1 MMATDYSSGGAV
13 PEAPDAPRRVGRVR
27 WVIVG
32 LLFAATAINYVDRQ
46 TIALLKPTLQT
57 EFGWRETTYADIVFW
72 FQVAYALGYM
82 VFGNFVDRVGA
93 RIGYAAAFTLWTGA
107 HILHAA
113 VSSVFGFGAVRFLLG
128 IGESGN
134 FPAGLKAVTEWFP
147 KKERALATGIFN
159 AGSNVGAIL
168 APWIVP
174 AVTLAYG
181 WRAAFVI
188 TGVGSLVW
196 LIAWIGMYRRPR
208 ENRYV
213 SQAELAHIESD
224 PADPAARVPWARLIG
239 RRETWAF
246 AVGKFLTDP
255 VWWMFLFWLPDFLVK
270 RHNLDLK
277 NFGPP
282 LIVIYIVSDLGSI
295 GGGALSSFLIHRGWT
310 INRARKTT
318 MLICALAVTPI
329 FFAQYVDSLWGAV
342 AIIGLATAAHQAWS
356 ANLYTLPSDMFP
368 RKAVGSVVGIGGTAG
383 AIGGMIFSLYIGQVL
398 ERLGTYSL
406 IFYVAGS
413 VYLIALAIIHWLSPR
428 LDHAEVC

>member
-1 MMATDYSSGGAV
+1 MATDFSEGTA
-13 PEAPDAPRRVGRVR
+13 APAAAIGRVR

-46 TIALLKPTLQT
+46 MIGLLKPTLQT
-57 EFGWRETTYADIVFW
+57 EFGWKETTYADIVFY
-72 FQVAYALGYM
+72 FQLAYAVGYI
-82 VFGNFVDRVGA
+82 VFGNIVDRIGA
-93 RIGYAAAFTLWTGA
+93 RLGYAAAFVIWTGA
-107 HILHAA
+107 HMLHAA
-113 VSSVFGFGAVRFLLG
+113 ATSVLGFAGVRALLG
-128 IGESGN
+128 LGESGN

-159 AGSNVGAIL
+159 AGSNVGAIVTPL
-168 APWIVP
+168 IVP
-174 AVTLAYG
+174 AITLAYG

-188 TGVGSLVW
+188 TGAASLVW
-196 LIAWIGMYRRPR
+196 LAAWLAFYRRPR
-208 ENRYV
+208 QSKRV
-213 SQAELAHIESD
+213 SAAELAYIESD
-224 PADPAARVPWARLIG
+224 PADPAARVAWLRLLG

-246 AVGKFLTDP
+246 AIGKFLTDP

-270 RHNLDLK
+270 RHGLDLK
-277 NFGPP
+277 TFGIP
-282 LIVIYIVSDLGSI
+282 LAVVYIVSDLGSI
-295 GGGALSSFLIHRGWT
+295 VGGWLSSRLIHRGWT

-342 AIIGLATAAHQAWS
+342 AIISLATAAHQAWS

-368 RKAVGSVVGIGGTAG
+368 RKAVASVVGIGGTAG
-383 AIGGMIFSLYIGQVL
+383 AVGGMIFSLYIGQVL

-413 VYLIALAIIHWLSPR
+413 VYLIALAIIHLLTPR
-428 LDHAEVC
+428 LAQAEVC

>member
-1 MMATDYSSGGAV
+1 MATDYSDGGA
-13 PEAPDAPRRVGRVR
+13 APAPGARVGRVR

-46 TIALLKPTLQT
+46 MIGLLKPTLQS
-57 EFGWRETTYADIVFW
+57 EFGWKETTYADIVFY
-72 FQVAYALGYM
+72 FQLAYAIGYI
-82 VFGNFVDRVGA
+82 VFGNVVDRIGA
-93 RIGYAAAFTLWTGA
+93 RIGYAAAFVIWTAA
-107 HILHAA
+107 HMLHALA
-113 VSSVFGFGAVRFLLG
+113 HSVFSFAGVRFLLG

-159 AGSNVGAIL
+159 AGANVGAIITPL
-168 APWIVP
+168 IVP
-174 AVTLAYG
+174 VLTLAYG
-181 WRAAFVI
+181 WRMTFVI
-188 TGVGSLVW
+188 TGAVSLLWLVAWVGL
-196 LIAWIGMYRRPR
+196 YRRPR
-208 ENRYV
+208 E
-213 SQAELAHIESD
+213 SKQLKPAELAYIESD
-224 PADPAARVPWARLIG
+224 PADPAARVPWARLLG

-246 AVGKFLTDP
+246 AIGKFLTDP

-270 RHNLDLK
+270 RHGLDLK
-277 NFGPP
+277 TFGPP
-282 LIVIYIVSDLGSI
+282 LVVIYVVSDLGSI
-295 GGGALSSFLIHRGWT
+295 VGGWFSSRLVHRGWS

-329 FFAQYVDSLWGAV
+329 FFAQYVDSLWAAV
-342 AIIGLATAAHQAWS
+342 AIISLATAAHQAWS

-368 RKAVGSVVGIGGTAG
+368 RKAVGSVIGIGGTAG

-413 VYLIALAIIHWLSPR
+413 VYLLALLIIHLLSPR
-428 LDHAEVC
+428 LEEARVAEVA